1 MIVPN
6 KAIVTFE
13 GRVYGPGDWVPD
25 PPTDDKEEEIT
36 PQNIDEVIDKVWEDR
51 PKKCKK

>member
-6 KAIVTFE
+6 KTVVTFE
-13 GRVYGPGDWVPD
+13 GRVYGPGEWVPD
-25 PPTDDKEEEIT
+25 QKTEKSELT
-36 PQNIDEVIDKVWEDR
+36 SQNIDEVIDKVWEEK